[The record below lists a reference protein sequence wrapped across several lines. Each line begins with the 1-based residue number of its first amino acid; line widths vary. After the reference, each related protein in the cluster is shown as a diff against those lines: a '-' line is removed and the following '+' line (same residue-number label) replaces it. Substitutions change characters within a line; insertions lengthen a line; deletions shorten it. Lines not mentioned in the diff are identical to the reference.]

1 MQTCSLVIEVVVNII
16 HDVKNSANL
25 LFFFSHLACA
35 YVHIDTV
42 KIQGHCVIFFILAFC
57 TELHNTCGVQRV
69 HIGNYEGAKN
79 SMKPLRRWLPAI

>member
-35 YVHIDTV
+35 RACSHVHIDTV
-42 KIQGHCVIFFILAFC
+42 KIQGRRVIFFGP
-57 TELHNTCGVQRV
+57 LHTISQCGVQRV
-69 HIGNYEGAKN
+69 HVGRKKGLKMTFIR
-79 SMKPLRRWLPAI
+79 S